1 MNFLGQEPGWQVFE
15 GLHSGPL
22 PELSLR
28 GPALDYTLRPES
40 HSPQMSAEYK
50 LEPYDTLAQDCI
62 LTPVSLDGELDV
74 PFSDSTQVP
83 WPTPYS
89 RDLELS
95 ITPSQPNT
103 QDVAK
108 GMRKE
113 VGSSI
118 PSQFILSQ

>member
-1 MNFLGQEPGWQVFE
+1 MNFLGQEPRWQVFD
-15 GLHSGPL
+15 GVHSSPL

-40 HSPQMSAEYK
+40 HSPQMLAEYK

-74 PFSDSTQVP
+74 PFSDSTPAP

-89 RDLELS
+89 LDFEPS
-95 ITPSQPNT
+95 ITSPQSKA

>member
-15 GLHSGPL
+15 GLHSSPL

-28 GPALDYTLRPES
+28 SPALDYTLRPES
-40 HSPQMSAEYK
+40 HSPQMPAEYK
-50 LEPYDTLAQDCI
+50 LEPYDTL
-62 LTPVSLDGELDV
+62 TPVSLDGELDI
-74 PFSDSTQVP
+74 PFSDSTPAP

-89 RDLELS
+89 LDFEPS
-95 ITPSQPNT
+95 ITSPQPNA

-118 PSQFILSQ
+118 SSQFILSQ